1 MHRAR
6 HIVMC
11 VYLALALSISPIPGI
26 AREALDAGAA
36 CLLLQKTIAKRDGLP
51 ESGPPATGWFCDIAP
66 SGDSSLFV
74 IALRS
79 SKPVPSGRLF
89 GWFAVSRASGAV
101 QGWDVKK
108 QRTMPLQ
115 ASDQVSPPRRYQ

>member
-6 HIVMC
+6 HIVMY
-11 VYLALALSISPIPGI
+11 VYAVLGLSISPIPGT

-66 SGDSSLFV
+66 SADSRFFV

-79 SKPVPSGRLF
+79 GKPVPSGRLF
-89 GWFAVSRASGAV
+89 GWFAVSRTTGAV
-101 QGWDVKK
+101 QGWDVEKR
-108 QRTMPLQ
+108 RTTPLRV
-115 ASDQVSPPRRYQ
+115 SDQAGASR